1 MILALDTA
9 TTTASLALYAPIEK
23 AVLAEQTWQARRRQT
38 EDLLPV
44 LQEMM
49 ARLALTP
56 AAIHTIAVTTGPG
69 SFTGVRI
76 GISVAK
82 GIALGL
88 PTLPSLIGLPTLCVT
103 AAPWFVPAKQVGIGE
118 ICAFLGAG
126 RGRYNWAIFPPDD
139 PLRRPE
145 AMDHFVGNVD
155 GLEADLLSRSHPIWL
170 VGEITQSVA
179 EMAARLPHVCLMDEV
194 SGLRRASQ
202 LARLAAFHH
211 VAGNVDT
218 ADSLQP
224 LYLREPL

>member
-9 TTTASLALYAPIEK
+9 TTTASLAIYNPIEK
-23 AVLAEQTWQARRRQT
+23 IVLAEQTWQARRRQT

-49 ARLALTP
+49 DRLTLTP
-56 AAIHTIAVTTGPG
+56 AAIHTVAVTTGPG

-88 PTLPSLIGLPTLCVT
+88 STMPALVGLPTLSVT
-103 AAPWFVPAKQVGIGE
+103 ATPWLTAAQQTAGE
-118 ICAFLGAG
+118 VWAFLGAG
-126 RGRYNWAIFPPDD
+126 RGRYNWAIFQPDD
-139 PLRRPE
+139 LLRRPN
-145 AMDHFVGNVD
+145 AADHFAGKVD
-155 GLEADLLSRSHPIWL
+155 GLEADLVSRSHPIWL

-179 EMAARLPHVCLMDEV
+179 EMAARLPHVLLIDEV

-202 LARLAAFHH
+202 LARLAALHY
-211 VAGNVDT
+211 AARNVDT
-218 ADSLQP
+218 VDSLQP
-224 LYLREPL
+224 LYLQEPA